1 MDGTW
6 EQLVELGLASL
17 PQILFALAL
26 LVGGLFVG
34 WLLKFV
40 AEAMLRSLGV
50 DGLAERSGMA
60 RALKQA
66 TKTDYSISQV
76 AGLIVFWTV
85 FLIFFASALRAV
97 GLGEISEWMG
107 DVARFL
113 PRVLGAFLLVF
124 GGIFAGRL
132 VQDLFVE
139 EGDRRESQR
148 AWSQWTPEAWAQL
161 ARGSQAVVVSVAVI
175 LALLL
180 LGIDLAPLVW
190 LLVVVLAGVG
200 ATAVISWGPILR
212 ERTRNREVVGH
223 LRTEIEP
230 GTLVRVGEAEGFVTE
245 MGQTHLILQ
254 TTEGQVHLPYSY
266 VEKQP
271 IEVITVGASDEKPA
285 TLEF

>member
-1 MDGTW
+1 
-6 EQLVELGLASL
+6 L
-17 PQILFALAL
+17 PQIIFALAL
-26 LVGGLFVG
+26 IVSGLLVG
-34 WLLKFV
+34 WLLKFI
-40 AEAMLRSLGV
+40 AEAMLRSLGL

-66 TKTDYSISQV
+66 TKTDHTISQV

-107 DVARFL
+107 GVARFL

-132 VQDLFVE
+132 VQDLVAE
-139 EGDRRESQR
+139 EGDRREAQK
-148 AWSQWTPEAWAQL
+148 AWAQWTPEAWGQM
-161 ARGSQAVVVSVAVI
+161 ARGTQAVVVSVAVI

-200 ATAVISWGPILR
+200 AIAVITWGPILR
-212 ERTRNREVVGH
+212 ERTRNREVVRH
-223 LRTEIEP
+223 LRVEVEP
-230 GTLVRVGEAEGFVTE
+230 GTLVRVGETEGFVSE
-245 MGQTHLILQ
+245 IGKTHLILQ

-266 VEKQP
+266 IEKQP
-271 IEVITVGASDEKPA
+271 IEVVTVGASDEKLA
-285 TLEF
+285 TLGF